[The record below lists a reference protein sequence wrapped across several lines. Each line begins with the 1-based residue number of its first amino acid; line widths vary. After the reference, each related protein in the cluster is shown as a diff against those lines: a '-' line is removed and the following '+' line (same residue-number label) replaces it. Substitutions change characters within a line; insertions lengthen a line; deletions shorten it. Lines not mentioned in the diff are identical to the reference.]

1 MGIQDRDWYR
11 DVLNERDKKEQ
22 RIFPFTKNR
31 GRSRAKGQLS
41 LFWMMF
47 IWLIILVSLYLVAR
61 HYLKPKPVLISA
73 NGEMVIARH
82 RDGHFYATGTVA
94 GKPVNFLIDTGASMI
109 TVSEQFAREAGIST
123 GIGVPTLFKTAN
135 GDLPGRILSDMTVS
149 MGPIDVSG
157 VKVAVGLVGHEVS
170 DALLGQNFLS
180 KFDVTLQKDQMIL
193 RQR

>member
-22 RIFPFTKNR
+22 RTFPFAKNT

-41 LFWMMF
+41 LFWMMIF
-47 IWLIILVSLYLVAR
+47 WLIILVSLYLVAR
-61 HYLKPKPVLISA
+61 HYLKPKPVVISA
-73 NGEMVIARH
+73 NGEMVIARN

-123 GIGVPTLFKTAN
+123 RTGVPTIFKTAN
-135 GDLPGRILSDMTVS
+135 GDIPGRVLSNMTVS

-180 KFDVTLQKDQMIL
+180 KFDVTLQKDQMTL
-193 RQR
+193 RPR